1 MNKNIPI
8 HGQFS
13 TLILQEALLTILSN
27 IKVPTVWATQ
37 RQAGKSTILAKIAA
51 QAVLNQEIG
60 DIWIVTHNA
69 ASDMHFLEKIERQL
83 PENERVRKN
92 RSRLEVL
99 STANRILTARSLPP
113 AQNGLNLEPPK
124 LIIFDEV
131 SFINTDLI
139 EKVANCV
146 KKENL
151 PYIRI
156 IGATTSG
163 GSTDYPQLFKKHF
176 GGYEEVWTGNLSTN
190 KYFEQMHLFGD

>member
-13 TLILQEALLTILSN
+13 TLILQEALFTILSN
-27 IKVPTVWATQ
+27 IKVPTVWTTQ
-37 RQAGKSTILAKIAA
+37 RQVGKSTILTKIAA
-51 QAVLNQEIG
+51 HAVLNQEIG

-99 STANRILTARSLPP
+99 STTNRILTARSLPP
-113 AQNGLNLEPPK
+113 VQNGLNLEPPK
-124 LIIFDEV
+124 LIIFDEIA
-131 SFINTDLI
+131 FINTDLI
-139 EKVANCV
+139 EKIANCIR
-146 KKENL
+146 KENL